1 MHMRKRGKQVNSIS
15 CKEALGRVFDYLDQE
30 LTGRKLEELER
41 HLEECR
47 HCYGR
52 VEFEKMLKA
61 RLRELNVEADVL
73 RLRERIDALVE
84 QF

>member
-1 MHMRKRGKQVNSIS
+1 MHMRKRGKQVKSIS
-15 CKEALGRVFDYLDQE
+15 CREAIGRVFDYLDQE
-30 LTGRKLEELER
+30 LTGQRLGELER

-47 HCYGR
+47 HCFDR

-61 RLRELNVEADVL
+61 RLRELKVEADVV
-73 RLRERIDALVE
+73 RLRERIEALVE